1 MSHLKYLTFS
11 GLQLT
16 RIKLALLLS
25 FSFLML
31 MQVLV
36 GFKSF
41 EDYLIGFVYILF
53 LNDLYVKIR
62 KTEVV
67 DNLTESE
74 NHSAINRSSMSM
86 IFLVLFSLP
95 FLLDVFNVTNGMRSY
110 IYKIGFILWG
120 QVFLLDS
127 YINFKITKSKQWLVI
142 TSLAGVILILGSLI

>member
-1 MSHLKYLTFS
+1 MSNLKYLTLT

-25 FSFLML
+25 FSFLMVTQL
-31 MQVLV
+31 FV

-53 LNDLYVKIR
+53 LNDLYVKVR
-62 KTEVV
+62 RPEAG
-67 DNLTESE
+67 E
-74 NHSAINRSSMSM
+74 NFLDSSQHAIINRSSMSI

-95 FLLDVFNVTNGMRSY
+95 FLLDVFNVTDVARSY
-110 IYKIGFILWG
+110 LYKLGFVLWG

-127 YINFKITKSKQWLVI
+127 YMNYKTTKAKQWLVI
-142 TSLAGVILILGSLI
+142 TNLAGIILILGSII